1 MILNT
6 QENIEKAQKKVEKLN
21 ASFINRYVNETNNR
35 HVKEENEPLL
45 DNLIDSFNS
54 KYAKEVVGKS
64 MTELLK
70 FLKDK

>member
-6 QENIEKAQKKVEKLN
+6 QENIEKAQKQVEKLN
-21 ASFINRYVNETNNR
+21 ANFVNKYVNATNIR

-45 DNLIDSFNS
+45 DDFIDSFNS
-54 KYAKEVVGKS
+54 RYAKDVVGKT
-64 MTELLK
+64 MTELVK